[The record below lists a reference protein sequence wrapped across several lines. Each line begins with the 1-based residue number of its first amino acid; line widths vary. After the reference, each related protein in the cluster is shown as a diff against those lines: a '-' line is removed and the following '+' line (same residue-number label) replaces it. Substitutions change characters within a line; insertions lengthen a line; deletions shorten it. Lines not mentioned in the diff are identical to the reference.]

1 MTICI
6 IKYNAGNCAS
16 VANSLARIG
25 CSTVVSDDPATIR
38 SASHVIFPG
47 VGEAASAM
55 AHLQAAGLDDVIRQL
70 TQPFLGICLGLQ
82 LLCIRSEERNTPCLG
97 IFPNIVDRF
106 TGSAGPS
113 SSRPAVKVP
122 HMGWNQVRGTCADFA
137 LVPQQSTDDYYYFLH
152 SFRAD
157 VGPATTATCDHG
169 APFSAALS
177 KDNFHAVQ
185 FHPEKSGAAGQRLLE
200 RFVAL

>member
-25 CSTVVSDDPATIR
+25 CTAVVSDDPATIR

-55 AHLQAAGLDDVIRQL
+55 AHLKDRGLDAVIRSL

-82 LLCIRSEERNTPCLG
+82 LLCTRSEERETDCLG
-97 IFPNIVDRF
+97 IFPQVVRRF
-106 TGSAGPS
+106 GGDPS
-113 SSRPAVKVP
+113 CKVP
-122 HMGWNQVRGTCADFA
+122 HMGWNQVTSAAVPAFA
-137 LVPQQSTDDYYYFLH
+137 LLQTGCAYYYFLH

-157 VGPATTATCDHG
+157 LGPATVATCQHG
-169 APFSAALS
+169 ELFSAALS
-177 KDNFHAVQ
+177 RDNFHAVQ
-185 FHPEKSGAAGQRLLE
+185 FHPEKSGADGQALLQ
-200 RFVAL
+200 RFIAL